1 MQWVMPPDDNAEKS
15 DDPYRSYGRFE
26 PFAAKRLL
34 ERFTA
39 KHIRFQ
45 IADASGLIPIG
56 QIMYEP
62 PTRIA
67 RLNSIEIFVHRDDED
82 KARKIISES

>member
-1 MQWVMPPDDNAEKS
+1 MRWITPPDETS
-15 DDPYRSYGRFE
+15 GDPYHSYGRFE
-26 PFAAKRLL
+26 PFAAKRIL

-39 KHIRFQ
+39 QQVRFQ

-56 QIMYEP
+56 QIMYEL

-67 RLNSIEIFVHRDDED
+67 RLSAIEIFVHKDDDE
-82 KARKIISES
+82 KAREIIGER

>member
-1 MQWVMPPDDNAEKS
+1 MIPIAAMGVLNHLPRSVFWNA
-15 DDPYRSYGRFE
+15 
-26 PFAAKRLL
+26 
-34 ERFTA
+34 FTA
-39 KHIRFQ
+39 KRIRFQ

-67 RLNSIEIFVHRDDED
+67 RLNSIEIFVHRHDKD
-82 KARKIISES
+82 KARKIIGES